1 MKRIVLAT
9 GVALAVGAGLAGC
22 ASMQGM
28 GHRLVRTPPA
38 CQDITV
44 PVYFDADAA
53 SLTPEGRKVIA
64 AAAQQARGCRVV
76 SVSVVGLADA
86 AGDPAANF
94 ELSRKRTASVAEA
107 LIKARLP
114 APTYDLTAAGQA
126 GAVTADGKV
135 QPVRRRADITLR
147 LAKPK

>member
-1 MKRIVLAT
+1 MNRIVLAT
-9 GVALAVGAGLAGC
+9 GVAFACGLAGC
-22 ASMQGM
+22 ASMGGM
-28 GHRLVRTPPA
+28 RQRLVRTPPA

-44 PVYFDADAA
+44 PVYFEPDAA
-53 SLTPEGRKVIA
+53 ALTPEGRKVIA
-64 AAAQQARGCRVV
+64 AAAQGARGCRVV

-86 AGDPAANF
+86 AGDPAANL

-114 APTYDLTAAGQA
+114 APSYDLTAAGQA
-126 GAVTADGKV
+126 GAVTSDGKV
-135 QPVRRRADITLR
+135 QPVRRRADITLK